1 MHFFSSSS
9 SKVSSSLDSW
19 SKSVR
24 AFKLSLNVISFSPE
38 LVSRSKENVGER
50 SGPISKLMLANSTSE
65 NIFLH
70 VFYIIFC
77 QISFLP
83 GLAKGGGATGSILV
97 LVMGLEDL
105 EGLGACKG

>member
-65 NIFLH
+65 NILDRLH
-70 VFYIIFC
+70 IIFGLVSS
-77 QISFLP
+77 IP

>member
-9 SKVSSSLDSW
+9 KKVARSLESW

-24 AFKLSLNVISFSPE
+24 GLRFSLKVISFSPE

-50 SGPISKLMLANSTSE
+50 SGPISKLMLANSTS
-65 NIFLH
+65 
-70 VFYIIFC
+70 
-77 QISFLP
+77 
-83 GLAKGGGATGSILV
+83 GLAKGGGATGSIFV

>member
-38 LVSRSKENVGER
+38 LVSRSNENVGER
-50 SGPISKLMLANSTSE
+50 SGPISKLMLANSTS
-65 NIFLH
+65 
-70 VFYIIFC
+70 
-77 QISFLP
+77 